1 MGAPAFV
8 DDYVAGG
15 PGCVEVRGFDAV
27 ICLDPE
33 CPVDPGGAEVY
44 CYPVEDFSVE
54 PIGNFYKALAKLVEL
69 ARAGRR
75 VYVHCR
81 AGCGRT
87 GTLVAAYL
95 IVEKGLGYEE
105 AVGLYRARR
114 GCGPQS
120 WEQEMLLRGLD
131 IIASRLGGREALR
144 ILGEARSL
152 GDLIGAA
159 MKVKGSGESE

>member
-1 MGAPAFV
+1 M
-8 DDYVAGG
+8 
-15 PGCVEVRGFDAV
+15 
-27 ICLDPE
+27 
-33 CPVDPGGAEVY
+33 
-44 CYPVEDFSVE
+44 E

-105 AVGLYRARR
+105 AVSLYRARR

-120 WEQEMLLRGLD
+120 W
-131 IIASRLGGREALR
+131 
-144 ILGEARSL
+144 
-152 GDLIGAA
+152 
-159 MKVKGSGESE
+159 